1 MNEQLSWVQWWA
13 YPWRSAHTDWDVVD
27 KYCALDALCR
37 SKHAL
42 MGTALGIQSCLP
54 ATPQITVLRLALA
67 STAQLELMLA
77 LLGDTCHRSID
88 GSLSETQHLWC
99 LRLSKA
105 LSMDTLLSDNDD
117 PLQLL
122 RAWVEPTVWQRLRLR
137 FARHRV
143 LALEQNTH
151 TFEDPHSRLD
161 TLWQAVVWRITTTTN
176 EEYLL

>member
-1 MNEQLSWVQWWA
+1 
-13 YPWRSAHTDWDVVD
+13 
-27 KYCALDALCR
+27 
-37 SKHAL
+37 
-42 MGTALGIQSCLP
+42 
-54 ATPQITVLRLALA
+54 
-67 STAQLELMLA
+67 
-77 LLGDTCHRSID
+77 
-88 GSLSETQHLWC
+88 
-99 LRLSKA
+99 
-105 LSMDTLLSDNDD
+105 LLSDNDD